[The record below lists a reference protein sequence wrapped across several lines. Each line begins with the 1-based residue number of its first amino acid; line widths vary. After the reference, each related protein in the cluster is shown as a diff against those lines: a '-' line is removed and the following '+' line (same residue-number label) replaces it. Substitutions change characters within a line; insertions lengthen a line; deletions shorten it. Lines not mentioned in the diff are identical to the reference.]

1 MCNYGACR
9 GPGFRMFTFT
19 LLRVLAVLLLV
30 AANAF
35 FVAAEFSLV
44 SIRDTRIE
52 QLIEARRTGA
62 LTIRKLHRKL
72 DEVLNGVQLGVTM
85 ASLALGWIGENALA
99 RVLEQPLGQLPH
111 AAVYAHGISI
121 AVAFGLITY
130 FHVILGEVVPKSVS
144 LQQAERVALAVAK
157 PLDVF
162 MTIFS
167 PLLKFMARSSR
178 LVLRLFGTRE
188 LRAGGVHSA
197 EELKMIVTA
206 SRRFGL
212 IPLEQEEMIHRALD
226 LETVTVREVMVP
238 RVDIF
243 SLPADM
249 PLEEAMKRV
258 VEEQHSRV
266 PVYDPQ
272 RGTEAIIGVL
282 YSKDLMRWMQS
293 RLAHESDERARRQTG
308 WRVRHIMRD
317 VLVVPETKILP
328 DLLVEFKRRKRHLAV
343 VVDEFGSTAGVVTVE
358 DVLEQL
364 VGEIEDEYDIAV
376 RALVAGP
383 NVMVLEGSTNIRDL
397 ESQYQLRLPRDEG
410 FETLAGFVMTT
421 LQRIPRENDS
431 FELGGRR
438 YTVERMEGN
447 RVEAVRIEQLDSME
461 EEHA

>member
-1 MCNYGACR
+1 
-9 GPGFRMFTFT
+9 MFIFV
-19 LLRVLAVLLLV
+19 LLRILAVLLLV

-52 QLIEARRTGA
+52 QLIAAERIGAR
-62 LTIRKLHRKL
+62 TIKKLHGKL

-85 ASLALGWIGENALA
+85 ASLSLGWLGENALA
-99 RVLEQPLGQLPH
+99 HVLERPLGQLPRGII
-111 AAVYAHGISI
+111 YAHAVSI

-130 FHVILGEVVPKSVS
+130 FHVILGEVVPKTVS

-162 MTIFS
+162 MTVFS
-167 PLLKFMARSSR
+167 PFLKFMARSSR
-178 LVLRLFGTRE
+178 LVLRIFGSRG
-188 LRAGGVHSA
+188 LHPGGVHSA
-197 EELKMIVTA
+197 EELKLIVTA

-212 IPLEQEEMIHRALD
+212 IPIEQEEMIHRALD

-243 SLPADM
+243 SLPAEM

-272 RGTEAIIGVL
+272 RGPEAIIGVL
-282 YSKDLMRWMQS
+282 YSKDLMRWMHF
-293 RLAHESDERARRQTG
+293 RLSHENDEHLKRHSG
-308 WRVRHIMRD
+308 LRVRHIMRD

-364 VGEIEDEYDIAV
+364 VGEIEDEYDIAPKV
-376 RALVAGP
+376 LLSGP

-397 ESQYQLRLPRDEG
+397 ESQYQLRLPRDGG

-421 LQRIPRENDS
+421 LQRIPKEGDA
-431 FELGGRR
+431 FEFEGRR
-438 YTVERMEGN
+438 YTVERMDGK
-447 RVEAVRIEQLDSME
+447 RVEAIRIEQLNPVRKE
-461 EEHA
+461 RA